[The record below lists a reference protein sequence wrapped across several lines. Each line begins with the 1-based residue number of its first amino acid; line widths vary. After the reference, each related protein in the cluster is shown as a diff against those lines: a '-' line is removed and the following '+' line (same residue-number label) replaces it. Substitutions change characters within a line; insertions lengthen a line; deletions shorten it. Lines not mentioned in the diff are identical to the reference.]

1 MEYRC
6 VICNSI
12 IKDSAVQRN
21 LKRGRP
27 IKYCSIKCSANDP
40 ELKERRKQTVLKK
53 YGCTSV
59 LQNKEVMAKKIQ
71 TSIDRYG
78 EDYAIKVRAKGSKT
92 NLERYGT
99 TNPINISE
107 NRTSNYR
114 SHFYESFKQLL
125 KDRCIELLDD
135 YQTYLTAKVFHY
147 KCMNCGKVWESEFH
161 DAYHMKQCSCCKNV
175 IEAQVLNYIKSIVD
189 ADVEFQQNVRN
200 LIGRK
205 YEIDIYIPS
214 LKAGFEVD
222 GTYYH
227 SEIRRGK
234 TCQQTKS
241 LLCFNHN
248 ISLMHVYEY
257 FWNNDRYNVKAK
269 IKQFIEDVTN
279 HNTKPNLDLDC
290 FVAPDCKF
298 ELVNITEPQ
307 PIVEVG
313 KDIVYNSGTVILK
326 EK

>member
-6 VICNSI
+6 IICNSI
-12 IKDSAVQRN
+12 IKDSLVQRN
-21 LKRGRP
+21 LKQGKP
-27 IKYCSIKCSANDP
+27 VKYCSANDP

-78 EDYAIKVRAKGSKT
+78 EDYAIKVRAKGSET

-99 TNPINISE
+99 TNPCNE
-107 NRTSNYR
+107 EKRLPKYR
-114 SHFYESFKQLL
+114 SHFYESFKKLL

-135 YQTYLTAKVFHY
+135 YQTYLNTKVFHY
-147 KCMNCGKVWESEFH
+147 KCMICGKTWESEFH
-161 DAYHMKQCSCCKNV
+161 DAYHMKRCSCCKNV
-175 IEAQVLNYIKSIVD
+175 IEAQVLYYIKSVVSDNI
-189 ADVEFQQNVRN
+189 EIQQNVRK
-200 LIGRK
+200 LIGGK

-227 SEIRRGK
+227 SERSRGK
-234 TCQQTKS
+234 NCQQTKS
-241 LLCFNHN
+241 LLCLNHN

-257 FWNNDRYNVKAK
+257 QCSIDKDNIKVK

-279 HNTKPNLDLDC
+279 HNTKLTLDLDC
-290 FVAPDCKF
+290 FVCPDI
-298 ELVNITEPQ
+298 NQYQIDTITEPQ
-307 PIVEVG
+307 PIVEVR